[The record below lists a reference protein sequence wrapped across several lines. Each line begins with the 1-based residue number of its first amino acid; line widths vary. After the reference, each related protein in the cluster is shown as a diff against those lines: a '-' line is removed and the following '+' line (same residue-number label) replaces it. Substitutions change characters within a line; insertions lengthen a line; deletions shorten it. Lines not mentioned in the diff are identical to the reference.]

1 MSQDHSAEQAD
12 QESTETPAEDMR
24 AKFREAL
31 AKKNARNQGGRANL
45 DGKSAVRGSSS
56 GPVQQ
61 REFRR
66 KSGG

>member
-1 MSQDHSAEQAD
+1 MSQETPAEDSD
-12 QESTETPAEDMR
+12 QETTEAPAEDMR

-31 AKKNARNQGGRANL
+31 AKKNAKNQGGRANL
-45 DGKSAVRGSSS
+45 DGKGAVRGSSS
-56 GPVQQ
+56 GPVPQ

>member
-1 MSQDHSAEQAD
+1 MS
-12 QESTETPAEDMR
+12 STENETGSPDANEAPAEDMR

-31 AKKNARNQGGRANL
+31 AKKNAKQQGGRANL
-45 DGKSAVRGSSS
+45 DGKGAVRGSSS
-56 GPVQQ
+56 GPTQQ

>member
-1 MSQDHSAEQAD
+1 MS
-12 QESTETPAEDMR
+12 STENESERPEQSEAPAEDMR

-31 AKKNARNQGGRANL
+31 AKKNAKNQGGQANL
-45 DGKSAVRGSSS
+45 DGKGAVRGSSS